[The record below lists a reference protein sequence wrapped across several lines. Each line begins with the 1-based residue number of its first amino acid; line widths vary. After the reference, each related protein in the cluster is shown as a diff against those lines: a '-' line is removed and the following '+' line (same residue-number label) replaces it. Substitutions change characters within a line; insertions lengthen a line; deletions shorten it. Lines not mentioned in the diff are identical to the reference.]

1 MYIHVITQIA
11 DARTSSACRILY
23 VYADNCLRA
32 EVKSTRIDEL
42 GAPGRSGRAAARG
55 LQRMGAIS
63 RWFQRWAKRLTPSR
77 LRSAASLENGAAGCR
92 LAGRA
97 KPSLSAHSWLIIARK
112 TAKPMFPAAPVTD
125 ARNHSE
131 DAMKVELLYG
141 KATIEASVP
150 PGCHETLI
158 RKQPRAPLLD
168 PHGAILEALARPI
181 GAPPLVDYARGK
193 RSACILICDITRPV
207 PNHLFLRPLIEQLM
221 TAGITPEA
229 ITVLIATG
237 LHRPNEGEELER
249 VVGDRWVLDKVRVTN
264 HFARDDA
271 AHVDFGRT
279 KGRGV
284 PVKLDRRFVEA
295 QVRIAT
301 GLVEPHFM
309 AGYSGGRKVVA
320 PGIAHADTIRTFHSA
335 AFMED
340 PAATSCNLTGNPLHE
355 EQLEIVRLVGNIMAL
370 NAIIN
375 EQRQLVFVSYGDIL
389 ASHMAAVRFVDDW
402 IQVPVSRRFATIVT
416 SAAGFPLDQTYYQT
430 VKGMVTPIDILAPGG
445 TLIVASDCSEGLGS
459 KEFRASQ
466 RRLVEMGPDGFL
478 RSILPKAL
486 ADIDEWQTE
495 MQLKPMRIGQIKLY
509 TGGLP
514 DEDRALTGV
523 EVVTD
528 LDATIRDAVAAAGD
542 GAAAFIPEG
551 PYVIPKYVGA

>member
-1 MYIHVITQIA
+1 LENAVP
-11 DARTSSACRILY
+11 
-23 VYADNCLRA
+23 
-32 EVKSTRIDEL
+32 
-42 GAPGRSGRAAARG
+42 PGRRPEPATREPLAARSFVAYNTS
-55 LQRMGAIS
+55 QNC
-63 RWFQRWAKRLTPSR
+63 
-77 LRSAASLENGAAGCR
+77 E
-92 LAGRA
+92 
-97 KPSLSAHSWLIIARK
+97 
-112 TAKPMFPAAPVTD
+112 PMFPAAPVTD
-125 ARNHSE
+125 ARHHSE
-131 DAMKVELLYG
+131 GAMKVELLYG

-150 PGCHETLI
+150 PGCRETLI
-158 RKQPRAPLLD
+158 RKQPRTPLLN
-168 PHGAILEALARPI
+168 PNRAILEALAHPI

-207 PNHLFLRPLIEQLM
+207 PNHLFLRSLIEQLM
-221 TAGITPEA
+221 TAGIAPEA

-237 LHRPNEGEELER
+237 LHRPNEGDELER
-249 VVGDRWVLDKVRVTN
+249 VVGDRWVLDKVRVSN

-271 AHVDFGRT
+271 AHVDFGQT

-340 PAATSCNLTGNPLHE
+340 PAAASCNLTGNPLHE
-355 EQLEIVRLVGNIMAL
+355 EQLEIVRLVGDIMAL
-370 NAIIN
+370 NTVIN
-375 EQRQLVFVSYGDIL
+375 EQRQLVFVSYGDII

-402 IQVPVSRRFATIVT
+402 IQVPVSRRFATVIT

-466 RRLVEMGPDGFL
+466 RRLVELGPDGFL

-495 MQLKPMRIGQIKLY
+495 MQLKPMRIGRIKLY

-542 GAAAFIPEG
+542 SAAAFIPEG